1 MKLSI
6 KFTNE
11 SLLLLLNPATF
22 EEQKGGRDL
31 VHAEQV
37 HAGCQVVVLAEGVAK
52 HLVKTIITRVIMKT
66 IRMTIKMMR
75 M

>member
-22 EEQKGGRDL
+22 EKQVDRDL

-52 HLVKTIITRVIMKT
+52 HLVKMIITRVIMKT